1 MTHLDTPITKDKLSD
16 LKAGE
21 IITISGVIYTARD
34 AAHKKMSELLKEHK
48 PLPFDIK
55 DAVIYYVGPTPARSH
70 QVIGSA
76 GPTTS
81 SRMDAYA
88 PSLYDLGMSVSIGK
102 GYRTKKVVDSIKKN
116 RAAYMVAIGGAGAY
130 LSKCIVESKV
140 IAFDELGAEAI
151 RRLVVKDFPVTL
163 CIDSQGGNLYE

>member
-1 MTHLDTPITKDKLSD
+1 MTHLETPITKDKLKD

-21 IITISGVIYTARD
+21 IITISGIIYTARD
-34 AAHKKMSELLKEHK
+34 AAHKRMSELLQEHK
-48 PLPFDIK
+48 ELPFDIK
-55 DAVIYYVGPTPARSH
+55 DAVVYYVGPTPARSQ

-88 PSLYDLGMSVSIGK
+88 PTLYDLGMSVSIGK
-102 GYRTKKVVDSIKKN
+102 GYRTKPVIDAIIRNK
-116 RAAYMVAIGGAGAY
+116 AAYMVAIGGAGAY

-151 RRLVVKDFPVTL
+151 RRLVVKDFPLTL
-163 CIDSQGGNLYE
+163 CIDGNGGNLYE

>member
-1 MTHLDTPITKDKLSD
+1 MTHLETPITKDKLKD

-21 IITISGVIYTARD
+21 IITISGIIYTARD
-34 AAHKKMSELLKEHK
+34 AAHKRMSELLQEHK
-48 PLPFDIK
+48 ELPFDIK
-55 DAVIYYVGPTPARSH
+55 DAVVYYVGPTPARSQ

-88 PSLYDLGMSVSIGK
+88 PTLYDLGMSVSIGK
-102 GYRTKKVVDSIKKN
+102 GYRTKPVIDAIKRNK
-116 RAAYMVAIGGAGAY
+116 AAYMVAIGGAGAY

-151 RRLVVKDFPVTL
+151 RRLVVKDFPLTL
-163 CIDSQGGNLYE
+163 CIDGNGGNLYE